1 MLVKDLPRLREDL
14 DGVVVVIYDGDKVR
28 MYDKDTDDLV
38 AVSETG
44 KMSYPSY
51 IVYSNSDKFAAVA
64 QALEKYDTQLQKLT
78 GWQSDWNGDEVGF
91 DNIDVVGLYSVD
103 GRDAY
108 IDIIN
113 GVILE
118 YM

>member
-1 MLVKDLPRLREDL
+1 MLVKDLPRLRYDL
-14 DGVVVVIYDGDKVR
+14 HGIVIVIYDGDKVR
-28 MYDKDTDDLV
+28 IYDKDTDDLI

-44 KMSYPSY
+44 EISHPSY
-51 IVYSNSDKFAAVA
+51 TMYSNLAKFDAVT
-64 QALEKYDTQLQKLT
+64 QALEKYDTQLQELT
-78 GWQSDWNGDEVGF
+78 CWQSDWNGDEVGF

>member
-1 MLVKDLPRLREDL
+1 MLVKDLPRLRDDL
-14 DGVVVVIYDGDKVR
+14 DGVAIVMYDGDKVR
-28 MYDKDTDDLV
+28 IYDKDTDDLI

-44 KMSYPSY
+44 EMSHPSY
-51 IVYSNSDKFAAVA
+51 IIHENSDCTSAVTK
-64 QALEKYDTQLQKLT
+64 ALEKYDTQLQKLT
-78 GWQSDWNGDEVGF
+78 CWQSDWNGDEVGY
-91 DNIDVVGLYSVD
+91 DNVDVVGLYSVD
-103 GRDAY
+103 DRDAY